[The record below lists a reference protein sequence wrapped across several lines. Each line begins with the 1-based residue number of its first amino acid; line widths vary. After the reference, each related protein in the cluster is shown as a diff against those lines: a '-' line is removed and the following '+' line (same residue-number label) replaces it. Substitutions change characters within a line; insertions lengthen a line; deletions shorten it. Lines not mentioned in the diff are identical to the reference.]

1 MTPTLDS
8 VLEDGEFVAEL
19 RKNEPILHIA
29 ILIPAR
35 NEQLLLPR
43 CLRSVAEAC
52 AALPPSVTT
61 DIILVADCCTDRTAA
76 LAREILGSGGSN
88 SSSGIVV
95 CAEAGSVGAA
105 RALAAGTA
113 LARSPVAPARCWLAN
128 TDADCEVPP
137 DWLLLQL
144 HFAARGF
151 RAIAGIIDVD
161 HFLEHDAVVEERFR
175 LTYPIYPDGT
185 HPHVH
190 GANLGVRA
198 DAYLQAG
205 GWPALA
211 TAEDH
216 DLWRRL
222 EAHRHP
228 RLSEASLRVLT
239 SGRREGRAPN
249 GFAEALAAHNDPL

>member
-1 MTPTLDS
+1 MMPALATADTLVEHHAGDRS
-8 VLEDGEFVAEL
+8 
-19 RKNEPILHIA
+19 ILHTA
-29 ILIPAR
+29 ILVPAR
-35 NEQLLLPR
+35 NEQALLPR
-43 CLRSVAEAC
+43 CLRSIAEAR
-52 AALPPSVTT
+52 AALPASVTS
-61 DIILVADCCTDRTAA
+61 DIVLVADCCTDRTAA
-76 LAREILGSGGSN
+76 LAREILGPHGA
-88 SSSGIVV
+88 VV

-113 LARSPVAPARCWLAN
+113 LARSHVSPDRCWLAN
-128 TDADCEVPP
+128 TDADCEVPR

-161 HFLEHDAVVEERFR
+161 HFLEHDPAVEGRFR
-175 LTYPIYPDGT
+175 HTYPIHSDGT

-222 EAHRHP
+222 EVHRHP

-239 SGRREGRAPN
+239 SGRRTGRAPN
-249 GFAEALAAHNDPL
+249 GFADALAAHNGA